1 VHCLVLFLHLVTLVE
16 RVGLVELLLY
26 SWCLLTP
33 SQLGDSGII
42 EQLLVIVTSS
52 DHSIVRGS

>member
-33 SQLGDSGII
+33 SQPGASGII
-42 EQLLVIVTSS
+42 EQLLVIVTSF